1 MVFVHRV
8 VAVAVAAAGDGE
20 GCCQMVV
27 VDEKDTL
34 LAHLAGIGG

>member
-8 VAVAVAAAGDGE
+8 VAAAAAGDGE

-27 VDEKDTL
+27 VDEKDAL
-34 LAHLAGIGG
+34 LAHLDGIGG